1 MLSFLTY
8 SDTAFF
14 NELIIRTSGAAYS
27 MWQVIVIGISA
38 SDRKREKRKQ
48 VKKKNVNYS

>member
-8 SDTAFF
+8 MYSDTAFF
-14 NELIIRTSGAAYS
+14 KKLIIRTSGAAYS

-38 SDRKREKRKQ
+38 SDMKRHTRKQ
-48 VKKKNVNYS
+48 VKRKT